1 MTESWVSKESGLDSE
16 NSGQP
21 LKSKSKGCAYSIY
34 FYACGRLVIFL
45 SLGEVAQCRC
55 PVYPCS
61 ALPLSLKL
69 YSLGAP
75 LEGCMNL
82 SFVAG
87 YVGGMVGL
95 VGS

>member
-1 MTESWVSKESGLDSE
+1 MPCFVCCYL
-16 NSGQP
+16 
-21 LKSKSKGCAYSIY
+21 Y

-45 SLGEVAQCRC
+45 SLGEVALCRC
-55 PVYPCS
+55 PVCPS
-61 ALPLSLKL
+61 SELPLSLKR
-69 YSLGAP
+69 YSLGVP
-75 LEGCMNL
+75 LEGCLNL